1 MIKYYFQFLF
11 ASKNEHSIH
20 SPFVFELYTKI
31 IQAKTNFSVF
41 EEIENLRKKLYKNR
55 TIIEITDFGAGS
67 RIYKTNQ
74 REIRQIAKSAE
85 KNPKFG
91 KLLFRLI
98 KYFEPTTIFD
108 LGTSLGITTIY
119 ESKAYDSAKI
129 FTFEGCPATAAI
141 AKQNFEA
148 LACENIEIIVGN
160 IDKTLP
166 QKLEEIKQLDFAFFD
181 ANHRFEPTVNY
192 FEQCL
197 EKVTEKS
204 IFVFDDIHWSEEMHD
219 AWRVIKNHPDVMIS
233 IDLFY
238 VGLIFFRKNQ
248 PKQEF
253 VLRFKNC
260 LDTAF
265 WYSNNISKPIFQK
278 CFSIPSPQYPPNGI
292 NEKFYHRS

>member
-11 ASKNEHSIH
+11 SSKNEHSLH

-31 IQAKTNFSVF
+31 IQAKTKFSIF
-41 EEIENLRKKLYKNR
+41 EEIENLRKKLLKNR

-98 KYFEPTTIFD
+98 HHFKPSTILD

-119 ESKAYDSAKI
+119 ESIAYDNSKI
-129 FTFEGCPATAAI
+129 FTFEGCPATAEI
-141 AKQNFEA
+141 AKHNFEE
-148 LACENIEIIVGN
+148 LACKNIEIIVGN
-160 IDKTLP
+160 IDETLP
-166 QKLEEIKQLDFAFFD
+166 QKLAQIQQIDFAFFD
-181 ANHRFEPTVNY
+181 ANHRYEPTIKY

-204 IFVFDDIHWSEEMHD
+204 VFVFDDIHWSEEMHE
-219 AWRVIKNHPDVMIS
+219 AWQVIKNHPQVMIS

-253 VLRFKNC
+253 VLRF
-260 LDTAF
+260 
-265 WYSNNISKPIFQK
+265 
-278 CFSIPSPQYPPNGI
+278 
-292 NEKFYHRS
+292 

>member
-11 ASKNEHSIH
+11 ASKNEHSLH

-31 IQAKTNFSVF
+31 IQAKTTFSVC
-41 EEIENLRKKLYKNR
+41 EEIENLRKKLLKNR

-91 KLLFRLI
+91 KLLYRLI
-98 KYFEPTTIFD
+98 HHFKPSTILD

-119 ESKAYDSAKI
+119 ESMAYDDSKI
-129 FTFEGCPATAAI
+129 FTFEGCPATAEI
-141 AKQNFEA
+141 AKHNFEE
-148 LACENIEIIVGN
+148 LACKNIEIIVGN
-160 IDKTLP
+160 IDETLP
-166 QKLEEIKQLDFAFFD
+166 QKLAQIQQIDFAFFD
-181 ANHRFEPTVNY
+181 ANHRYEPTIKY
-192 FEQCL
+192 FEKCL
-197 EKVTEKS
+197 EKTTEKS
-204 IFVFDDIHWSEEMHD
+204 VFVFDDIHWSEEMHE
-219 AWRVIKNHPDVMIS
+219 AWQVIKNHPQVMIS

-253 VLRFKNC
+253 VLRF
-260 LDTAF
+260 
-265 WYSNNISKPIFQK
+265 
-278 CFSIPSPQYPPNGI
+278 
-292 NEKFYHRS
+292 